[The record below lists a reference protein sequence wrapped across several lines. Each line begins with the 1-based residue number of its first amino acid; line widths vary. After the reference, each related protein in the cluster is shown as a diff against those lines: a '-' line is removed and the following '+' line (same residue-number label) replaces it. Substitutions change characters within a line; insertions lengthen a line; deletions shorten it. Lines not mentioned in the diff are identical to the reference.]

1 MKSEK
6 FLHAIGNISDDLITD
21 ANITIPATKRT
32 PSWVR
37 WTTIAACL
45 FLLVAV
51 SSVIPSLL
59 GNNQGVNSN
68 PLVITV
74 YARDAEGSLIPTELK
89 VGEKVKLSPATS
101 PYAEN
106 FDGYAFDL
114 TLLRAKYVCTCAVD
128 ENWMPKIYISDGN
141 RQYTSDDFHWSFT
154 EGDAIRVVA
163 VDKNGDVVSMDEGEQ
178 PYIRFHGPSI
188 IWRPNDDGMNRSTIS
203 VYSNDFEWIATY
215 YLEITVENS
224 DYFAEVVKIEQQ
236 S

>member
-1 MKSEK
+1 MKTEK
-6 FLHAIGNISDDLITD
+6 FLRAIGNICDDLIAD
-21 ANITIPATKRT
+21 ANIDIPATKRHA
-32 PSWVR
+32 PWVR
-37 WTTIAACL
+37 WTAIAACL

-59 GNNQGVNSN
+59 GSEQGVNSN

-89 VGEKVKLSPATS
+89 VGEKVKLFPATS

-114 TLLRAKYVCTCAVD
+114 TLLRAEYVSTCAVD
-128 ENWMPKIYISDGN
+128 ENWMPKLYISDGN
-141 RQYTSDDFHWSFT
+141 RQYISDDFYWSFT

-163 VDKNGDVVSMDEGEQ
+163 VDKNGDVVSTAEGEQ

-188 IWRPNDDGMNRSTIS
+188 IWRPNDNGMNRSTIS
-203 VYSNDFEWIATY
+203 VYNNDFKWIATY
-215 YLEITVENS
+215 YLEITEENGN
-224 DYFAEVVKIEQQ
+224 YYAEVVKIEQ
-236 S
+236 